1 MSNYDPKAIKSES
14 IHAQVEEAMRLASNK
29 DRAQVEA
36 AIAEAQITGVGI
48 LVDGKHVPYD
58 IYQANHAVTRKP
70 RHEYKPLLRPVKT
83 LSGKVEWQADFQG
96 AHARG
101 IDAAQAYDML
111 AKYLG
116 FRLQSR
122 PASYGIPR
130 SLVQQK
136 RSIVVKPHLR
146 VFSSKG
152 WARWAASFHGY
163 VGYGRTAK
171 DAFDRLTVIYNDATM
186 NNRSC

>member
-1 MSNYDPKAIKSES
+1 MNDYDPMKRFERTRDKALEEMDMRAARIKSAS
-14 IHAQVEEAMRLASNK
+14 IHAQVEEAMQLASNK

-36 AIAEAQITGVGI
+36 AIAEAQATGVGI

-58 IYQANHAVTRKP
+58 IYQANHAVTR
-70 RHEYKPLLRPVKT
+70 
-83 LSGKVEWQADFQG
+83 
-96 AHARG
+96 
-101 IDAAQAYDML
+101 AA
-111 AKYLG
+111 
-116 FRLQSR
+116 
-122 PASYGIPR
+122 
-130 SLVQQK
+130 QK
-136 RSIVVKPHLR
+136 RSIVGKPHLR

-163 VGYGRTAK
+163 VGYGRTAR